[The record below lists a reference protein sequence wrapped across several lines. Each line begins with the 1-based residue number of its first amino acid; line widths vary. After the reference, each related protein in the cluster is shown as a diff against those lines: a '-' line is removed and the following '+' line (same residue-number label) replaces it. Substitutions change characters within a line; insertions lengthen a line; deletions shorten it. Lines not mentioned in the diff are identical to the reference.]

1 MIENLSYN
9 FKMNEQIETPIDR
22 AIRLAGG
29 MSAMARELG
38 LSGHQV
44 VYQWKLNQIPAEHC
58 PNIEAKW
65 GVPCEELRPDVNWA
79 VLRKEP
85 QIQVPKTQPTEA

>member
-1 MIENLSYN
+1 
-9 FKMNEQIETPIDR
+9 MNTQTEAPIDR

-29 MSAMARELG
+29 MSAMARTLE

-44 VYQWKLNQIPAEHC
+44 IYQWKQNQVPAEHC
-58 PNIEAKW
+58 PNIEENW
-65 GVPCEELRPDVNWA
+65 GVKCEELRPDVNWS

-85 QIQVPKTQPTEA
+85 SVQVPVTQISEV